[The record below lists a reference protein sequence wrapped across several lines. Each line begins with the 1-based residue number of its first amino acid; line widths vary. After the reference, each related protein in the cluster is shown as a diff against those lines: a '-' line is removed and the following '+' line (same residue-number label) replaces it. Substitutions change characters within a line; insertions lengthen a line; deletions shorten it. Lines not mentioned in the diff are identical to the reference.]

1 MQVAHFAKAVAGGVV
16 SGASA
21 AVPLVNDGMT
31 LSEWLLVLIAAV
43 VGFNAVFWTP
53 NKDPQA
59 LHQEQSVQPPGG

>member
-1 MQVAHFAKAVAGGVV
+1 MQAAHFAKAVAGGLV

-21 AVPLVNDGMT
+21 AVPLVNDGLT
-31 LSEWLLVLIAAV
+31 LSDWLIIVISTV

-59 LHQEQSVQPPGG
+59 LHQDESVQPPAA